1 MDNQHEREKPQTPL
15 LESGGE
21 ADPILR
27 KIHNLNL
34 AESVLSTGP
43 RYEIEDI
50 RCTPVASLG
59 MHTSGVLCKLT
70 KLLVKRDNFNSYDS
84 FF

>member
-1 MDNQHEREKPQTPL
+1 MDSNRERQQPQTPL

-27 KIHNLNL
+27 KIHSLNL
-34 AESVLSTGP
+34 SEHVLSTGP

-50 RCTPVASLG
+50 RCSPVASLG
-59 MHTSGVLCKLT
+59 VHTSGVLCK
-70 KLLVKRDNFNSYDS
+70 F
-84 FF
+84 

>member
-1 MDNQHEREKPQTPL
+1 MDAQHEREKPQTPL

-27 KIHNLNL
+27 KVHNLNL
-34 AESVLSTGP
+34 AEHVLSTGP

-50 RCTPVASLG
+50 RCGPVAGLG
-59 MHTSGVLCKLT
+59 IHTSGVLCK
-70 KLLVKRDNFNSYDS
+70 
-84 FF
+84 